1 MSAREPIRRGGIIAA
16 GDGTRL
22 RADGWRLSKPMLPV
36 SGKPLIEHALDRF
49 RSAGIKRLSVIINEA
64 SADCRQWLAGHG
76 AGLELDLVVLST
88 PSSYASFRLIADRL
102 EGMPSVITTVDS
114 ILPAGEFL
122 RFVKGA
128 AVFPG
133 DAVVLGLTDHV
144 DDEKPLWA
152 SLDRADGRIHE
163 LGDSRGGLVT
173 AGLYALPA
181 RLPVAPAAGFER
193 LRDYL
198 AWLVAEGHP
207 VYGIAL
213 GQVFDIDR
221 SRDVEAAEKAAGER
235 DAARSGGT

>member
-1 MSAREPIRRGGIIAA
+1 MISREPFRRGGIIAA

-22 RADGWRLSKPMLPV
+22 RADGWRVSKPMVPV
-36 SGKPLIEHALDRF
+36 SGKPLIGHALDRF
-49 RSAGIKRLSVIINEA
+49 REAGITQLSIIINEA
-64 SADCRQWLAGHG
+64 SEDCRQWLANPG
-76 AGLELDLVVLST
+76 AGLDIDLVVLST
-88 PSSYASFRLIADRL
+88 PSSYASFRIVADRL
-102 EGMPSVITTVDS
+102 AGSPAVITTVDS
-114 ILPAGEFL
+114 ILPAGEFR

-128 AVFPG
+128 AEFPD

-152 SLDRADGRIHE
+152 SLDPADGRVRN
-163 LGDSRGGLVT
+163 LGDSRCGLVT

-181 RLPVAPAAGFER
+181 QRPAGPGAGFER

-213 GQVFDIDR
+213 GPVFDIDR
-221 SRDVEAAEKAAGER
+221 GSDIAAAEQAAG
-235 DAARSGGT
+235 AAGRS

>member
-1 MSAREPIRRGGIIAA
+1 MAGGPIRRGGIIAA

-22 RADGWRLSKPMLPV
+22 RADGWRVSKPMVPV
-36 SGKPLIEHALDRF
+36 SGRPLIAHALDRF
-49 RSAGIKRLSVIINEA
+49 RAAGIRHLSIIINQA
-64 SADCRQWLAGHG
+64 SEDCRQWLAVHG
-76 AGLELDLVVLST
+76 TDLDLDLVVLST

-102 EGMPSVITTVDS
+102 AGAPSVITTVDS
-114 ILPAGEFL
+114 ILPAEEFR
-122 RFVKGA
+122 RFVNTAEG
-128 AVFPG
+128 FPD

-152 SLDRADGRIHE
+152 TLDPADGRIHK

-173 AGLYALPA
+173 AGLYVLPA
-181 RLPVAPAAGFER
+181 RRPQVPLAGFDR

-213 GQVFDIDR
+213 ARVFDIDR
-221 SRDVEAAEKAAGER
+221 GRDIEAAERVAAESAQLRGNP
-235 DAARSGGT
+235 